1 MVRRPHMK
9 HLQLL
14 RAALA
19 VLVLAATSIA
29 QRGVGAPLPEL
40 ELEGFSQTKAKTLE
54 DYSGR
59 ALLIE
64 LFAYW

>member
-1 MVRRPHMK
+1 MK

-19 VLVLAATSIA
+19 VLVLAATSFA
-29 QRGVGAPLPEL
+29 QRGVGAPLPDAG
-40 ELEGFSQTKAKTLE
+40 LEGFAQTKAKTIE
-54 DYSGR
+54 DYTGR